1 MTAPEGK
8 ATSPEESEMH
18 SSAARR
24 EVNATCVWKNRKIK
38 IRENKLSALG
48 ACAHMD
54 KKKTN
59 GKSEWWCCLG
69 LGKLGAAVLRPY
81 NDSPVRFMLYA
92 RGRRLT

>member
-1 MTAPEGK
+1 
-8 ATSPEESEMH
+8 
-18 SSAARR
+18 
-24 EVNATCVWKNRKIK
+24 
-38 IRENKLSALG
+38 
-48 ACAHMD
+48 MD

-69 LGKLGAAVLRPY
+69 LGKLGAAVLRPC